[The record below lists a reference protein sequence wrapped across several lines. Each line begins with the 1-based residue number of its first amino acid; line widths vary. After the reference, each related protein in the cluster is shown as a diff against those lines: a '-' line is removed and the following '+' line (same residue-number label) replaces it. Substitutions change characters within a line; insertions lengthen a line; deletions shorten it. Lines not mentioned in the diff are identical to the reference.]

1 MRRYFGRVPS
11 LCKAAYALIRLVNAA
26 SPRTIS
32 IDKKKISPGTQGNAL
47 MKLKRNKIVLSL
59 YPGSVLRSHKMNL
72 IIVFS
77 DGSGQPESIAPS
89 LILID
94 SMDDIKETS
103 TLLSPPSSNSLF
115 TSRGE

>member
-1 MRRYFGRVPS
+1 
-11 LCKAAYALIRLVNAA
+11 
-26 SPRTIS
+26 
-32 IDKKKISPGTQGNAL
+32 
-47 MKLKRNKIVLSL
+47 
-59 YPGSVLRSHKMNL
+59 MNL

-77 DGSGQPESIAPS
+77 DGNGQPESIAPS

-103 TLLSPPSSNSLF
+103 TLLSPPSSNSSLF

>member
-1 MRRYFGRVPS
+1 MQRHFGRVPS
-11 LCKAAYALIRLVNAA
+11 LCKAAYALIRLVNV
-26 SPRTIS
+26 IS
-32 IDKKKISPGTQGNAL
+32 IDKKKISPGTQSNAL

-77 DGSGQPESIAPS
+77 DGNGQPESIAPS
-89 LILID
+89 SILID

-103 TLLSPPSSNSLF
+103 TLLSPPSSNSSLF

>member
-1 MRRYFGRVPS
+1 
-11 LCKAAYALIRLVNAA
+11 
-26 SPRTIS
+26 
-32 IDKKKISPGTQGNAL
+32 
-47 MKLKRNKIVLSL
+47 
-59 YPGSVLRSHKMNL
+59 MNL

-77 DGSGQPESIAPS
+77 DGNGQPESIAPS